1 MKGTTQRQVLAAL
14 FFLFPAGLCTAQHP
28 LDGPATP
35 DSFRGFGL
43 VFDVEAAPH
52 FSSLSSYADGGY
64 TVSLGFG
71 LNFSP
76 MFQMAIH
83 VSTGRETIPPGS
95 VKPVDGWLPVGG
107 ASLEATL
114 FLTSGSSVR
123 PYGTAGYGL
132 YTIAGGNG
140 YNGGGAHFEAGA
152 EWDVSRF
159 FSIRAGARYSII
171 RFHDPTGQAFQAA
184 GFEPFT
190 ARLPGGAIRFAFYP
204 SVLP

>member
-1 MKGTTQRQVLAAL
+1 MKWTTLRQVLAAL
-14 FFLFPAGLCTAQHP
+14 LLFFPAALGTAQP
-28 LDGPATP
+28 TPERPGTP
-35 DSFRGFGL
+35 DSSRGFGL

-76 MFQMAIH
+76 LLQMAVH
-83 VSTGRETIPPGS
+83 VYTGREAIPPGS
-95 VKPVDGWLPVGG
+95 EKPVDGWLPVGG
-107 ASLEATL
+107 ASLEVT
-114 FLTSGSSVR
+114 FFPTTGSSVR

-132 YTIAGGNG
+132 YTISGGDG

-152 EWDVSRF
+152 EWDISRF
-159 FSIRAGARYSII
+159 FSIRAGARYTVI
-171 RFHDPTGQAFQAA
+171 RFHDPTGEAYRAA